1 METVSTPNPENKS
14 GTAWYRRPDFWFYFI
29 AAAGLFF
36 RAEYL
41 REFAAFDHFNCIAGA
56 DVQDYYDRACGI
68 LNGEI
73 FPSRPDIHAP
83 LYGFFLAGIF
93 KIFGI
98 VPGWARA
105 IQLLL
110 NWGAWIFL
118 SILLRKRGAS
128 LKESLIFLGLAMFTP
143 VVIFHQAELISE
155 SLLIVIFSLCLGCL
169 NNAEKD
175 DSPRWMLCAG
185 VFSGMGVLAHGFM
198 WAFAAAETVYAL
210 WKRKWKCA
218 GIFFCGVMLAV
229 LPVIFVKSI
238 YYEKFT
244 PLQKNSVF
252 NIWLG
257 HNPKATGGCWLRPDE
272 SWAKEH
278 RETAREAAQRGISVE
293 RIYIERMIK
302 FYKEN
307 PRAISKLF
315 FKKALL
321 LILPVESVA
330 GADTPA
336 MIYKTDFQYY
346 LRFIAVIIGFFAISG
361 LVLLEIRPPQSFR
374 PYIHF
379 LLLTFSLALA
389 QLATV
394 TSGRYRMPMMPGV
407 LLLAALALAV
417 LKRKQIFAAAAGAV
431 LLAVITPGI
440 PRIDAEEQSVMGEVY
455 YRKGKFDE
463 AEKALKFASMYI
475 DHPTLFGN
483 LRGIMAEKR
492 GDLQRA
498 EEFYWQAK
506 KDYDPEAN
514 FNLGLMLSKNFP
526 KRRDE
531 ATILLIEGLKL
542 DPNRPDVWNQVGVN
556 AVHLGQWKAAE
567 EAFSAAVKLLPDH
580 PGYRNNLN
588 FVRKQMANRQ

>member
-1 METVSTPNPENKS
+1 
-14 GTAWYRRPDFWFYFI
+14 
-29 AAAGLFF
+29 
-36 RAEYL
+36 
-41 REFAAFDHFNCIAGA
+41 
-56 DVQDYYDRACGI
+56 
-68 LNGEI
+68 
-73 FPSRPDIHAP
+73 
-83 LYGFFLAGIF
+83 
-93 KIFGI
+93 
-98 VPGWARA
+98 
-105 IQLLL
+105 
-110 NWGAWIFL
+110 
-118 SILLRKRGAS
+118 
-128 LKESLIFLGLAMFTP
+128 
-143 VVIFHQAELISE
+143 
-155 SLLIVIFSLCLGCL
+155 
-169 NNAEKD
+169 
-175 DSPRWMLCAG
+175 
-185 VFSGMGVLAHGFM
+185 
-198 WAFAAAETVYAL
+198 
-210 WKRKWKCA
+210 
-218 GIFFCGVMLAV
+218 
-229 LPVIFVKSI
+229 
-238 YYEKFT
+238 
-244 PLQKNSVF
+244 
-252 NIWLG
+252 
-257 HNPKATGGCWLRPDE
+257 
-272 SWAKEH
+272 
-278 RETAREAAQRGISVE
+278 
-293 RIYIERMIK
+293 MIK

-475 DHPTLFGN
+475 DHPTSFFN
-483 LRGIMAEKR
+483 LLGIIAEKR
-492 GDLQRA
+492 GDLKRA

>member
-1 METVSTPNPENKS
+1 METVSNGNSNSRS

-29 AAAGLFF
+29 AAAGLLF

-41 REFAAFDHFNCIAGA
+41 REFAAFDHFNCVVGA
-56 DVQDYYDRACGI
+56 DVQDYFDRACGI

-73 FPSRPDIHAP
+73 FPANPDIHAP

-93 KIFGI
+93 KVFGI
-98 VPGWARA
+98 VPGWARV

-118 SILLRKRGAS
+118 SVLLRKRGAPQR
-128 LKESLIFLGLAMFTP
+128 ESLIFLGLAMFTP
-143 VVIFHQAELISE
+143 VLIFHQAELISE
-155 SLLIVIFSLCLGCL
+155 SLLIVVFSLSLGCL
-169 NNAEKD
+169 TKAEKD
-175 DSPRWMLCAG
+175 DSLRWMLCAG
-185 VFSGMGVLAHGFM
+185 VTAGFGVLAHGFM
-198 WAFAAAETVYAL
+198 WAFAAAETLYAL
-210 WKRKWKCA
+210 WQRKWKRA
-218 GIFFCGVMLAV
+218 GVFFCGVLLAV
-229 LPVIFVKSI
+229 LPVIFVKSV

-278 RETAREAAQRGISVE
+278 RETALEAAQRGVSAE
-293 RIYIERMIK
+293 RIYIERMMK

-307 PRAISKLF
+307 PTAISKLI
-315 FKKALL
+315 FKKAM
-321 LILPVESVA
+321 LIIMPMELVS
-330 GADTPA
+330 GADSPA

-361 LVLLEIRPPQSFR
+361 LVLLEIRPPQSYR

-379 LLLTFSLALA
+379 FLLTFSLALA
-389 QLATV
+389 QIASV

-407 LLLAALALAV
+407 LLLAAMTLAALNRKRIFVAV
-417 LKRKQIFAAAAGAV
+417 AGVV
-431 LLAVITPGI
+431 LLAAITPGV
-440 PRIDAEEQSVMGEVY
+440 PRIDAEEQAVMGEVY

-463 AEKALKFASMYI
+463 AEKALKYASMHI

-492 GDLQRA
+492 GDFKRA
-498 EEFYWQAK
+498 EEFYWSAK
-506 KDYDPEAN
+506 RDHDPEAN
-514 FNLGLMLSKNFP
+514 FNLGLMYSKNFP
-526 KRRDE
+526 ERRDE
-531 ATILLIEGLKL
+531 ATLLLIDGLKL
-542 DPNRPDVWNQVGVN
+542 DPNRPDVLNQVGVN
-556 AVHLGQWKAAE
+556 AVYSGQWQAAE
-567 EAFSAAVKLLPDH
+567 EAFAAAVKLVPEH
-580 PGYRNNLN
+580 PGYRRNLE
-588 FVRKQMANRQ
+588 FVRKQRIKQQ

>member
-1 METVSTPNPENKS
+1 M
-14 GTAWYRRPDFWFYFI
+14 AWYCRPDFWFYFI
-29 AAAGLFF
+29 AAAGLLF

-41 REFAAFDHFNCIAGA
+41 REFAAFDHFNCVAGA

-155 SLLIVIFSLCLGCL
+155 SLLIVIFALCLGCL
-169 NNAEKD
+169 SKAEKD

-185 VFSGMGVLAHGFM
+185 VVSGMGVLAHGFM

-210 WKRKWKCA
+210 WQRKWKCA

-272 SWAKEH
+272 SWAREH
-278 RETAREAAQRGISVE
+278 RETALEAAKRGVSVE
-293 RIYIERMIK
+293 RIYIERMFK

-307 PRAISKLF
+307 PRAISKLL

-321 LILPVESVA
+321 LILPTESVA
-330 GADTPA
+330 GADSPA

-407 LLLAALALAV
+407 LLLAALALAA
-417 LKRKQIFAAAAGAV
+417 LKRKQFFAAVAGTI
-431 LLAVITPGI
+431 LLAGIIPGV
-440 PRIDAEEQSVMGEVY
+440 PRIDAEEQAIMGEVY

-492 GDLQRA
+492 GDLKRA

-531 ATILLIEGLKL
+531 ATLLLIDGLKM
-542 DPNRPDVWNQVGVN
+542 DSNRPDVWNQVGVN

-580 PGYRNNLN
+580 PGYRNNLE
-588 FVRKQMANRQ
+588 FVRKQTGKRQ

>member
-1 METVSTPNPENKS
+1 M
-14 GTAWYRRPDFWFYFI
+14 AWYCRPDFWFYFI
-29 AAAGLFF
+29 AAAGLLF

-155 SLLIVIFSLCLGCL
+155 SLLIVIFALCLGCL
-169 NNAEKD
+169 FKAEKD

-185 VFSGMGVLAHGFM
+185 VVSGMGVLAHGFM

-210 WKRKWKCA
+210 WQRKWKCA

-229 LPVIFVKSI
+229 LPVILVKSI

-293 RIYIERMIK
+293 RIYIERMIG

-307 PRAISKLF
+307 PRAISKLL
-315 FKKALL
+315 FKKALM
-321 LILPVESVA
+321 LILPVEAVA

-346 LRFIAVIIGFFAISG
+346 LRFMAVIIGFFAISG

-407 LLLAALALAV
+407 LLLAALALAA
-417 LKRKQIFAAAAGAV
+417 LKRKQVFAAAAGAV
-431 LLAVITPGI
+431 LLAGIIPGV
-440 PRIDAEEQSVMGEVY
+440 PRIDAEEQAIMGEVY

-475 DHPTLFGN
+475 DHPTSFFN
-483 LRGIMAEKR
+483 LLGIIAEKR

-526 KRRDE
+526 RRRDE